1 MRPEERKWIMEIVI
15 WISGLSFGVS
25 LVVPPGTDSSVERKA
40 KVGGVEAG
48 RVSRRHPR
56 M

>member
-1 MRPEERKWIMEIVI
+1 MWPEEREWIMEIVI
-15 WISGLSFGVS
+15 WISGPSFGVS
-25 LVVPPGTDSSVERKA
+25 LVVPPGTDPSVGRKA
-40 KVGGVEAG
+40 EVGDVEAG